1 MSRLAT
7 LAGPPASRHAPAAT
21 RPGSPARNVAV
32 DSSSDEE
39 RRLFGP
45 DAVFLSL
52 FGIAVYRRAHGVRP
66 SATLISSARPNFLL
80 RVKSVIGVNGVPPR
94 RRSVNTPATSLP
106 PTGPSLVGMPSGDA
120 PLPGLVKDVTW
131 ASDRM

>member
-32 DSSSDEE
+32 DSSIDEE
-39 RRLFGP
+39 RRLSGP

-52 FGIAVYRRAHGVRP
+52 FGIAAYRRAHCLGL
-66 SATLISSARPNFLL
+66 SATLISSARPNFPPW
-80 RVKSVIGVNGVPPR
+80 VKSVIGVNGVPPR
-94 RRSVNTPATSLP
+94 RRSV
-106 PTGPSLVGMPSGDA
+106 
-120 PLPGLVKDVTW
+120 
-131 ASDRM
+131 